1 MGLCKHWDPEPL
13 PPMELSKVK
22 YISHL
27 LVHSL
32 ITGDISAST
41 ILQCP
46 QDTGTYADLKV

>member
-1 MGLCKHWDPEPL
+1 MGLCKPWDPEPL

-32 ITGDISAST
+32 IMGDRLAST
-41 ILQCP
+41 ILQCLHDP
-46 QDTGTYADLKV
+46 GTYADLNI